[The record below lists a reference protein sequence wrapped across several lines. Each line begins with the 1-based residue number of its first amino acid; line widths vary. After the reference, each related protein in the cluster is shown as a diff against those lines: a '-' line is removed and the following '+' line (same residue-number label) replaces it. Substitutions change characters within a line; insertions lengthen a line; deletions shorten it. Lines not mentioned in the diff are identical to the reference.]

1 MEAKTNEIM
10 YPQQRR
16 VGRPGNPITYIHV
29 TYYGRDYTIIKIQ
42 NHGSYVYGLIDRD
55 DFPKIKEYSW
65 HYTTKAYLSYTMR
78 VDGMYKAVY
87 LHNIVMDRLDH
98 PGKGATETIDHIN
111 RNGLDNRKD
120 NLRLIT
126 QSAQNFNQKRKERKV
141 TLPSE
146 IGIKA
151 EDIPKHIWYI
161 KPNGSHG
168 ERFGIDLKSENIKW
182 KTTSA
187 KEVSIQ
193 EKLKLAKEQLE
204 EYYKLYPHLNPDNTE
219 NEMEM
224 ERLNHTYDEIIKL
237 AE

>member
-1 MEAKTNEIM
+1 MTQTE
-10 YPQQRR
+10 
-16 VGRPGNPITYIHV
+16 
-29 TYYGRDYTIIKIQ
+29 Q
-42 NHGSYVYGLIDRD
+42 NL
-55 DFPKIKEYSW
+55 
-65 HYTTKAYLSYTMR
+65 
-78 VDGMYKAVY
+78 
-87 LHNIVMDRLDH
+87 
-98 PGKGATETIDHIN
+98 
-111 RNGLDNRKD
+111 
-120 NLRLIT
+120 
-126 QSAQNFNQKRKERKV
+126 NQKRKGRTVK
-141 TLPSE
+141 LPDD
-146 IGIKA
+146 IGIKV

-193 EKLKLAKEQLE
+193 EKLKLAKEQLQ
-204 EYYKLYPHLNPDNTE
+204 EYYTLYPHLNPDNTE

>member
-1 MEAKTNEIM
+1 MEATSRETVKFVG
-10 YPQQRR
+10 R
-16 VGRPGNPITYIHV
+16 VGKPGNDIVYTHV
-29 TYYGRDYTIIKIQ
+29 KYFGNEYTVMKIKH
-42 NHGSYVYGLIDRD
+42 NDGYVYGLIDKD
-55 DFPKIKEYSW
+55 DYSKIHEYSW
-65 HYTTKAYLSYTMR
+65 HYTAHRYISQSVY
-78 VDGMYKAVY
+78 VDGKHKSLY
-87 LHNIVMDRLDH
+87 LHNMIMDRLEH

-126 QSAQNFNQKRKERKV
+126 QTEQNLNQKRKGRTIK
-141 TLPSE
+141 LPDD
-146 IGIKA
+146 IGIKV